1 MNWLIHPIKSLT
13 GWGIKK
19 YALSIVNTAI
29 EKYNENITQARWY
42 VALYITK
49 IEAFLAFLKS
59 LDAKLADGKLTN
71 DEADALCYEAK
82 ALAKEMVA

>member
-13 GWGIKK
+13 EWGIKK
-19 YALSIVNTAI
+19 YVLSIVNTAI
-29 EKYNENITQARWY
+29 EKYNGNITQARWY

-49 IEAFLAFLKS
+49 IEALLAFLKS

-71 DEADALCYEAK
+71 DEADLLCEEAK
-82 ALAKEMVA
+82 ALAKEMTV

>member
-1 MNWLIHPIKSLT
+1 MNWLVK
-13 GWGIKK
+13 WGIKK
-19 YALSIVNTAI
+19 YVISIVNTAI
-29 EKYNENITQARWY
+29 EKYNGNIMKARWY

-49 IEAFLAFLKS
+49 IEALLAFLKS